1 MVVPKT
7 KSLLSEGLVVASGTV
22 RHPAIHPELALE
34 APGGATCHS
43 HNHRLDTDLKATSAT
58 NSATRDMGSNT
69 RDGGTATSAAEE
81 TGAAEETANGSNG
94 SNRADTDGLSSQLSG
109 VMELQQI
116 MAGSVP
122 DATPPSQNVLGS
134 PPKRDIAK
142 NPVRSKLVVQ
152 ESQARDGHVGVAI
165 PSSRRKR
172 CTYG

>member
-1 MVVPKT
+1 MVVPTT

-22 RHPAIHPELALE
+22 RHPALHPELALE
-34 APGGATCHS
+34 ALGATCHS

-58 NSATRDMGSNT
+58 NSATRDMGGNT
-69 RDGGTATSAAEE
+69 RDGGTATREAEE

>member
-1 MVVPKT
+1 MVVPTT

-22 RHPAIHPELALE
+22 RHPALHPELALE
-34 APGGATCHS
+34 VPGATCHS

-69 RDGGTATSAAEE
+69 RDGGTATREAEE

-94 SNRADTDGLSSQLSG
+94 SNTDGLSPQLSG